1 MRLEISSMGVRNSW
15 QQYAF
20 VCVCV
25 FLCFWRA
32 FPCVFACVCVCALLF
47 ERHCRQQFAIM
58 CNTFVHTTFTTIATT
73 IPLWC
78 YELLILLYRCVA
90 NSKLI
95 HWACQYVATVLSLLT
110 QISSVV
116 RLTNMNQQQKQC
128 AATTTNHNHEPQPR
142 TTTTN
147 HNHNHN
153 QPQPRCRTLCV

>member
-20 VCVCV
+20 VCV

-47 ERHCRQQFAIM
+47 ERHGRQQFAIM

-78 YELLILLYRCVA
+78 YELLILLYRCA
-90 NSKLI
+90 SNFKNNSL
-95 HWACQYVATVLSLLT
+95 ACQYVATVLPLLT

-116 RLTNMNQQQKQC
+116 RLNNMNQQQKQF
-128 AATTTNHNHEPQPR
+128 AATTTNHEPQPR

-153 QPQPRCRTLCV
+153 QPQPLCRTLCV